1 MRTDPE
7 SILPPPAAFLALEG
21 RAWLEFAA
29 LLPALPFLGR
39 APVGDGHPVLVL
51 PGWMASDRS
60 TRALR
65 WFLRDRGY
73 HAHGWRLGLNRG
85 STTEIIAAL
94 EHRFLSLRERHGE
107 KLSLIGWSLGGI
119 YAREVARTFPQH
131 VRQVITLGSPFRD
144 IGATTV
150 ARLYRSRLGPRR
162 PVRADDAERSMRE
175 RLCAPIPVPC
185 TSIYSRTDGIV
196 AWRSCL
202 HENGPQCENI
212 EVWSSHVGMGH
223 HPTVL
228 LTIADRLAQ
237 RDGAWRPFRARPW
250 TLWPFGTAAGVTA
263 GDPS

>member
-1 MRTDPE
+1 MRSDPE

-21 RAWLEFAA
+21 RVWLELAA

-39 APVGDGHPVLVL
+39 APVGDGHPVMVL
-51 PGWMASDRS
+51 PGWLASDRS
-60 TRALR
+60 TRPLR

-85 STTEIIAAL
+85 PTTEIAAAL

-107 KLSLIGWSLGGI
+107 RLSLIGWSLGGI
-119 YAREVARTFPQH
+119 YARELARKLPEH
-131 VRQVITLGSPFRD
+131 VRQVITLGSPFRNP
-144 IGATTV
+144 GATTV

-162 PVRADDAERSMRE
+162 PASGVDAERAMWQRI
-175 RLCAPIPVPC
+175 RAPIPVPS

-202 HENGPQCENI
+202 HDDGPQSENI

-223 HPTVL
+223 HPTVM

-237 RDGAWRPFRARPW
+237 RDGAWRPFRPGSW
-250 TLWPFGTAAGVTA
+250 NLWPFGTGVRVGA
-263 GDPS
+263 DPH